1 MGLKN
6 KQFDSRERPSLSKYQ
21 IECGISQLK
30 KFSLMKQ
37 KRIDNS
43 NYLKKGLENLKN
55 ISFLEYDETVD
66 WNHQYFIIKIDNDY
80 NDFNKKLFNLGI
92 HAMEENVWNC
102 LEYNYDIINK
112 NDNSDHNTP
121 GYSSLKS
128 TDNDSISFRFPYENN
143 MRIYF
148 HMMTPIL
155 IHFHQLSKHILV

>member
-55 ISFLEYDETVD
+55 ISFLEYDEAVD

-112 NDNSDHNTP
+112 NDNFDITKQNNCKILRIQN
-121 GYSSLKS
+121 SS
-128 TDNDSISFRFPYENN
+128 Y
-143 MRIYF
+143 
-148 HMMTPIL
+148 
-155 IHFHQLSKHILV
+155 LSKKNLDNIISAIKKIQND